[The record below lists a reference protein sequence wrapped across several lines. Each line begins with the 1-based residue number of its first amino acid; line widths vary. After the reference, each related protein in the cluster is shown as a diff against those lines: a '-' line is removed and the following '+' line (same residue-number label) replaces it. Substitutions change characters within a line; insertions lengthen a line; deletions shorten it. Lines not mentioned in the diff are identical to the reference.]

1 MTFNS
6 SGASSVESSRNLAL
20 LNYALMFAAVF
31 FAGVPA
37 LAAVIIA
44 YTQRDSAPEPARSH
58 LGFQIRSFW
67 VAFFLALLAGICGLA
82 AVIHVLASL
91 YGLAN
96 TAGWGGVDQLE
107 VEIGQVA
114 IDATLLFLIVGAI
127 ALGFL
132 SGLWLIGASIIGAVR
147 LASDKTMG
155 KSRVP

>member
-1 MTFNS
+1 MTFNT

-44 YTQRDSAPEPARSH
+44 YTQRDSAPEPAHSH

-82 AVIHVLASL
+82 AVIHILASL
-91 YGLAN
+91 YGLAY
-96 TAGWGGVDQLE
+96 TAGWGGVLHGLDGPADQ
-107 VEIGQVA
+107 
-114 IDATLLFLIVGAI
+114 
-127 ALGFL
+127 
-132 SGLWLIGASIIGAVR
+132 AVR
-147 LASDKTMG
+147 VGGQGACGVFSGHVDVRKDGDGRDAELAGLDRSLG
-155 KSRVP
+155 GLGHR